1 MAPRRGPIG
10 LTGNDMWQVSGLLSV
25 ALIVT
30 GGAFKL
36 YADKAEA
43 EKSQLRSEL
52 RISADNQLVLESS
65 ITNLNSQLIAAENRL
80 EKILDRV
87 NDLQIENA
95 QAQAEVESV
104 RSKFAKHDMSVL
116 SLRKPGLIE
125 NIINRGTKEVL
136 RDLETVTDPSN

>member
-1 MAPRRGPIG
+1 MAPRRGLIDQ
-10 LTGNDMWQVSGLLSV
+10 TENDMWQVSGLLSV

-43 EKSQLRSEL
+43 EKLQLRSEL

>member
-1 MAPRRGPIG
+1 
-10 LTGNDMWQVSGLLSV
+10 MWQVSGLLSV

-136 RDLETVTDPSN
+136 RDLETVTDPAN